1 LKKIINGFLTI
12 SDIKYK
18 KMNIGYQTDADLAKE
33 EKLAVLEDKSSD
45 STKYVVWHIEGGL
58 GKNVAATALISS
70 VKKQYSDRKLIL
82 VVSYPEVFLNHPD
95 IHRVY
100 RVGMTS
106 YFYDDYIKDKDTIVF
121 KHEPYFQS
129 DHIMRKKHLIE
140 NWCDLL
146 GVKFQKQLPI
156 LYPNM
161 IQKDM
166 MFGWKRDKPTMI
178 LHTNGGPLQQNT
190 LYSWTRD
197 MPYGVAQA
205 IVEKYASKY
214 HIIQIGRDE
223 RQAVPG
229 VEFINIPM
237 TNHELFSTLVLSDKR
252 VLIDSSL
259 QHAAAAMQLKS
270 TVLWIGTSPKNFG
283 YEMHSNITANTP
295 KNNVKMIDS
304 YLFDYSFDGIQHECP
319 YMDVNEMF
327 NVNDI
332 FKSIDKQ

>member
-1 LKKIINGFLTI
+1 MQVGYKTE
-12 SDIKYK
+12 SD
-18 KMNIGYQTDADLAKE
+18 LLKE
-33 EKLAVLEDKSSD
+33 EKVAVLEDKSNN

-70 VKKQYSDRKLIL
+70 VKQKYKDRKLIL

-106 YFYDDYIKDKDTIVF
+106 YFYDDFIKDKDTIVF

-129 DHIMRKKHLIE
+129 DHIMKKKHLIE

-146 GVKFQKQLPI
+146 GIKYEAQQPI

-161 IQKDM
+161 IQKDIVYN
-166 MFGWKRDKPTMI
+166 WKRDKPTMI
-178 LHTNGGPLQQNT
+178 LHTNGGPIQQNV

-197 MPYGVAQA
+197 MPYGVGQA
-205 IVEKYASKY
+205 IVDKYSSKY
-214 HIIQIGRDE
+214 HIIQIGRDPG
-223 RQAVPG
+223 QALQG
-229 VEFINIPM
+229 AEFVNIQM
-237 TNHELFSTLVLSDKR
+237 TNHELFSTLVLSEKR
-252 VLIDSSL
+252 VLIDSCL
-259 QHAAAAMQLKS
+259 QHAAAAMGLKS

-283 YEMHSNITANTP
+283 YSLHSNIVAKPP
-295 KNNVKMIDS
+295 KGNVKMIDS
-304 YLFDYSFDGIQHECP
+304 YLFDYSFDGIAHECP
-319 YMDVNEMF
+319 YMDANEMF
-327 NVNDI
+327 DINNI

>member
-1 LKKIINGFLTI
+1 MNVG
-12 SDIKYK
+12 YK
-18 KMNIGYQTDADLAKE
+18 TETDLLKE
-33 EKLAVLEDKSSD
+33 EKLAVLEDKSNN

-70 VKKQYSDRKLIL
+70 VKKKYSDRKLIL

-106 YFYDDYIKDKDTIVF
+106 YFYDDFIKDKDTIVF

-129 DHIMRKKHLIE
+129 DHIMKKKHLIE

-146 GVKFQKQLPI
+146 GIKYDKQQPV

-161 IQKDM
+161 IQKDI
-166 MFGWKRDKPTMI
+166 MFNWKRDRPVMVI
-178 LHTNGGPLQQNT
+178 HTNGGPVQQDT

-197 MPYGVAQA
+197 MPYGIAQR
-205 IVEKYASKY
+205 IVDKYSSKY
-214 HIIQIGRDE
+214 HIIQIGRNPGH
-223 RQAVPG
+223 ALNG
-229 VEFINIPM
+229 VEFVNQPM
-237 TNHELFSTLVLSDKR
+237 TNHELFSVLVLSDKR
-252 VLIDSSL
+252 ILIDSCL

-270 TVLWIGTSPKNFG
+270 TVLWVGTSSKNFG
-283 YEMHSNITANTP
+283 YELHDNIVAKPP
-295 KNNVKMIDS
+295 KGNVKLVDS
-304 YLFDYSFDGIQHECP
+304 YLFDYSFDGIAHECP
-319 YMDVNEMF
+319 YMDYEEMF
-327 NVNDI
+327 DVNTI

>member
-1 LKKIINGFLTI
+1 MNVG
-12 SDIKYK
+12 YK
-18 KMNIGYQTDADLAKE
+18 TETDLLKE
-33 EKLAVLEDKSSD
+33 EKLAVLEDKSNN

-58 GKNVAATALISS
+58 GKNVAATSLISA
-70 VKKQYSDRKLIL
+70 VKQKYKDRKLIL

-106 YFYDDYIKDKDTIVF
+106 YFYDDFIRDKDTIVF

-129 DHIMRKKHLIE
+129 DHIMKKKHLIE

-146 GVKFQKQLPI
+146 GVKYEKQQPI

-161 IQKDM
+161 IQKDV
-166 MFGWKRDKPTMI
+166 MFNWKRDRPTMI
-178 LHTNGGPLQQNT
+178 LHTNGGPLDQNT

-197 MPYGVAQA
+197 MPYGIGQA
-205 IVEKYASKY
+205 IVEKYSSRY
-214 HIIQIGRDE
+214 HIIQIGRDPGH
-223 RQAVPG
+223 ALPG
-229 VEFINIPM
+229 VEFVNIQM

-259 QHAAAAMQLKS
+259 QHAAAAMNLKS

-283 YEMHSNITANTP
+283 YQMHSNIVAKPP
-295 KNNVKMIDS
+295 KGNVKMIDS
-304 YLFDYSFDGIQHECP
+304 YLFDYSFDGISHECP
-319 YMDVNEMF
+319 YMDANEMF
-327 NVNDI
+327 DINDI

>member
-1 LKKIINGFLTI
+1 
-12 SDIKYK
+12 
-18 KMNIGYQTDADLAKE
+18 MNIGYKTESDLLKE
-33 EKLAVLEDKSSD
+33 EKFAVLEDKSNNSN
-45 STKYVVWHIEGGL
+45 KYVVWHIEGGL
-58 GKNVAATALISS
+58 GKNVAATSLISS
-70 VKKQYSDRKLIL
+70 VKQKYKDRKLIL

-106 YFYDDYIKDKDTIVF
+106 YFYDDFIKDKDTLVF

-129 DHIMRKKHLIE
+129 DHIMKKKHLIE

-146 GVKFQKQLPI
+146 GVKYENQIPI

-161 IQKDM
+161 LQKDIVYN
-166 MFGWKRDKPTMI
+166 WKRDKPTMI

-197 MPYGVAQA
+197 MPFGIANA
-205 IVEKYASKY
+205 IVEKYSSKY
-214 HIIQIGRDE
+214 HIIQIGRD
-223 RQAVPG
+223 PG
-229 VEFINIPM
+229 HAIPGTEFINVPM

-259 QHAAAAMQLKS
+259 QHAAAAMNLKS
-270 TVLWIGTSPKNFG
+270 TVLWVGTSPKNFG
-283 YEMHSNITANTP
+283 YQMHSNIVAKPP
-295 KNNVKMIDS
+295 KGNVKMIDA
-304 YLFDYSFDGIQHECP
+304 YLFDYSFDGIAHECP
-319 YMDVNEMF
+319 YMDANEMF
-327 NVNDI
+327 DINDI

>member
-1 LKKIINGFLTI
+1 
-12 SDIKYK
+12 
-18 KMNIGYQTDADLAKE
+18 MNIGYKTESDLLKE
-33 EKLAVLEDKSSD
+33 EKFAVLEDKSNNSN
-45 STKYVVWHIEGGL
+45 KYVVWHIEGGL
-58 GKNVAATALISS
+58 GKNVAATSLISS
-70 VKKQYSDRKLIL
+70 VKQKYKDRKLIL

-106 YFYDDYIKDKDTIVF
+106 YFYDDFIKDKDTLVF

-129 DHIMRKKHLIE
+129 DHIMKKKHLIE

-146 GVKFQKQLPI
+146 GVKYENQIPI

-161 IQKDM
+161 LQKDIVYN
-166 MFGWKRDKPTMI
+166 WKRDKPTMI

-197 MPYGVAQA
+197 MPFGIANA
-205 IVEKYASKY
+205 IVEKYSSKY
-214 HIIQIGRDE
+214 HIIQIGRDPGH
-223 RQAVPG
+223 AVPG
-229 VEFINIPM
+229 TEFINVPM

-259 QHAAAAMQLKS
+259 QHAAAAMNLKS
-270 TVLWIGTSPKNFG
+270 TVLWVGTSPKNFG
-283 YEMHSNITANTP
+283 YQMHSNIVAKPP
-295 KNNVKMIDS
+295 KGNVKMIDA
-304 YLFDYSFDGIQHECP
+304 YLFDYSFDGIAHECP
-319 YMDVNEMF
+319 YMDANEMF
-327 NVNDI
+327 DINDI